1 MSVTANLKEKVRQL
15 PEKPG
20 VYLMKDRLGRII
32 YVGKAKALRKR
43 VASYFTPSR
52 AHVHSPK
59 IRALVDMIADFETI
73 EVKSEPEALLL
84 EGRLIKQWKPK
95 YNTDFVDDKRFLL
108 VRVDPT
114 EALPRFRLTRLRK
127 DSRARYFGP
136 FAHSGLLRKTLAQM
150 RRQFGILLGDAT
162 PQQLPDGRWR
172 LYDDVRQE
180 IYGHANELSADD
192 YRERVEVACAFLD
205 GKSREWLA
213 TLREEMQAAAA
224 RQAFEKAAELRD
236 IVFALEGTL
245 KKTRRFERDHPVIRT
260 DDEALARLRDALAL
274 PAAPAHMECFD
285 ISHISGTFVV
295 ASMVHFTDGRPDKAQ
310 YRRFKIKTFIG
321 NDDFRAMEEV
331 VGRRYRRLRDEGRP
345 LPELVVIDGGRGQI
359 GAALKA
365 FLALDLEPP
374 ALIGL
379 AKKHETIIF
388 PDERAPLNLG
398 LTDPGLQLLQR
409 LRDEAHRFANT
420 FNADLRS
427 RKIRESVLD
436 DFPGLGPRRRA
447 ALLEHFGTIE
457 KLRAASAA
465 AICDVEGIGDKFARD
480 LHAFLRQERPDPT
493 PPGTIT

>member
-1 MSVTANLKEKVRQL
+1 MSVLSNLKEKVRQL

-20 VYLMKDRLGRII
+20 VYLMKDRLGRIL
-32 YVGKAKALRKR
+32 YVGKAKALKKR
-43 VASYFTPSR
+43 VSSYFTPSR
-52 AHVHSPK
+52 SHAHSPK
-59 IRALVDMIADFETI
+59 IRALIDMIADFETI

-95 YNTDFVDDKRFLL
+95 YNTDFVDDKRFLM
-108 VRVDPT
+108 VRVDLAEP
-114 EALPRFRLTRLRK
+114 LPRFRLTRFRK
-127 DSRARYFGP
+127 DQRSRYFGP

-150 RRQFGILLGDAT
+150 RRQFGILLGDST
-162 PQQLPDGRWR
+162 PQRLPDGRWR

-180 IYGHANELSADD
+180 IYGHTNEISADD
-192 YRERVEVACAFLD
+192 YRTRVAQACDFLD
-205 GKSREWLA
+205 GKSREWLE
-213 TLREEMQAAAA
+213 TLREEMAAAA
-224 RQAFEKAAELRD
+224 AKHAFEKAAELRD

-245 KKTRRFERDHPVIRT
+245 QKARRFERDHPVIRT
-260 DDEALARLRDALAL
+260 DEEALERLRDALRL
-274 PAAPAHMECFD
+274 PGLPEHMECFD
-285 ISHISGTFVV
+285 ISHISGTYVV
-295 ASMVHFTDGRPDKAQ
+295 ASMVHFTHGKPDKAH
-310 YRRFKIKTFIG
+310 YRRFKIKSFIG

-345 LPELVVIDGGRGQI
+345 MPELVVIDGGRGQI

-365 FLALDLEPP
+365 FIALDLEPP

-388 PDERAPLNLG
+388 PDEREPLNLG

-427 RKIRESVLD
+427 QKIKESILD

-447 ALLEHFGTIE
+447 ALLEHFGTID
-457 KLRAASAA
+457 KVKAASAA
-465 AICDVEGIGDKFARD
+465 EICEVEGIGEKFARD
-480 LHAFLRQERPDPT
+480 LHAFLRRESSATTER
-493 PPGTIT
+493 